1 MVKSSRRKARTIA
14 LQALYEIDTARHS
27 PDSVTNRLLEDS
39 KLSEDNAQFARQ
51 LVTDVLKY
59 QNEIDEQIKKY
70 APAWPIN
77 QISLV
82 DRNILRLAIYEI
94 LLDNKTPVKVG
105 IDEAVELAKAF
116 GSDNSAKFV
125 NGVLGSIS
133 TLAREK

>member
-27 PDSVTNRLLEDS
+27 PDSVTNRLLEYS

>member
-27 PDSVTNRLLEDS
+27 PDAVIDRLLNNS
-39 KLSEDNAQFARQ
+39 ILSEDNAQFARQ
-51 LVTDVLKY
+51 LITDVLKY
-59 QNEIDEQIKKY
+59 QSEIDKQIKKY

-116 GSDNSAKFV
+116 GSDNSAKFI
-125 NGVLGSIS
+125 NGVLGAIS
-133 TLAREK
+133 TFAREK